1 MRQIGILC
9 AAALVALKE
18 NVGKLESDHK
28 KTRFLAGRSIYAIQN
43 EAHAVLSLH
52 EIL

>member
-28 KTRFLAGRSIYAIQN
+28 KTRLLAGKYIMQFEIQKFFRN
-43 EAHAVLSLH
+43 QNLFF
-52 EIL
+52 

>member
-28 KTRFLAGRSIYAIQN
+28 KTRLLAGKYIMQF
-43 EAHAVLSLH
+43 
-52 EIL
+52 EI